1 MGIKAHG
8 TNKKNCW
15 KASIQN
21 VSPTNGIPGMCFFL
35 LSTGALVPTCSWR
48 LRTAGT
54 WGRGTTTSSKT
65 SNRCFELRTFF
76 RDQPPSQRSIKIQR
90 LEGVKSFFCFIFLM
104 IFLGYLLFW
113 SKRGSFHRGKFF
125 MAKEKPTQKKSPF
138 SILFWFK
145 TTSTWKSVSSQPYHC
160 IICICFCVI
169 IGGHGCTAT
178 LNLSDANHST
188 LHTFSNCY
196 NHKH

>member
-8 TNKKNCW
+8 TGLIKKLLESLHSKCFTYQW
-15 KASIQN
+15 Y
-21 VSPTNGIPGMCFFL
+21 MCFLL
-35 LSTGALVPTCSWR
+35 LSTGALVLTCSWR

-90 LEGVKSFFCFIFLM
+90 LEGVKSCFCLIFLI

-113 SKRGSFHRGKFF
+113 SKRGGFHRGKFF
-125 MAKEKPTQKKSPF
+125 LAKETKFFKEKLYLVEKKTNAEKISF
-138 SILFWFK
+138 FY
-145 TTSTWKSVSSQPYHC
+145 SVL
-160 IICICFCVI
+160 I
-169 IGGHGCTAT
+169 
-178 LNLSDANHST
+178 
-188 LHTFSNCY
+188 
-196 NHKH
+196 